1 MFPKILL
8 VDDESAS
15 RAALETLLRREG
27 FEVHDASGGAAALAE
42 CVSFRPDLVLLDV
55 LMPGMSG
62 FEVCKRI
69 KAAPET
75 RLTPVVLI
83 TGLSATEDRIKGI
96 NAGADDFLSKPIDFN
111 ELLARTRS
119 LIKLKHY
126 TDELENA
133 ESVLFS
139 LALSIEARDPYTRG
153 HCDRLSEMSASLGEI
168 LGIPEEDVKALR
180 SAGIVHDIGKVAV
193 PDSILLKPGPLSP
206 EEIEVMRKHPVV
218 GEQICEPLKTFRLV
232 LPIIRHHHERYDGS
246 GYPDHLRGSEI
257 PLTARI
263 LAARRRLRC
272 PHHGP
277 PVPQSRHLRHC
288 PRDHAG
294 RGSARL
300 VGPRPA
306 RSFPHDDSRHLRVR
320 RRPSLPLAD
329 SLFPRIDHEPPPAQE
344 SNQRQ
349 PQFARQL
356 HRKAR
361 RSRHRRH
368 NRQPRDD
375 GLLHDL
381 ETASSANQKN
391 RLGERNP
398 AFEKGPPDNLVDRV
412 VTSDVL
418 SRHQQFS
425 LRINQCRP
433 VQSAGPAENSLRRPQ
448 RIGQA
453 EQDLRVD
460 CKSWIR
466 RLKRSRS
473 DRLDR
478 SFAADTATRSR
489 EEIALQLFGISGA
502 FRGKLGPHQVSA
514 VRFVTFVIA
523 LDAENLLVSLHE
535 AFGEQ
540 KPGGQLEVISRRAHR
555 HAQRLFSH
563 ADFQRLL
570 GREIVLFAP
579 EISVVP
585 FHNLR

>member
-153 HCDRLSEMSASLGEI
+153 HCDRLSEMSTSLGEK
-168 LGIPEEDVKALR
+168 LGVPEEDVIALR
-180 SAGIVHDIGKVAV
+180 RAGIVHDVGKVAV

-246 GYPDHLRGSEI
+246 GYPDHLRGAEI

-263 LAARRRLRC
+263 LQLADVYDALTTDRPYRKADTSDIALGIMQEEAARGWWDRDLLEAFRTMIRDVHASNADHQSPLR
-272 PHHGP
+272 
-277 PVPQSRHLRHC
+277 
-288 PRDHAG
+288 
-294 RGSARL
+294 
-300 VGPRPA
+300 
-306 RSFPHDDSRHLRVR
+306 
-320 RRPSLPLAD
+320 
-329 SLFPRIDHEPPPAQE
+329 
-344 SNQRQ
+344 
-349 PQFARQL
+349 
-356 HRKAR
+356 
-361 RSRHRRH
+361 
-368 NRQPRDD
+368 
-375 GLLHDL
+375 
-381 ETASSANQKN
+381 
-391 RLGERNP
+391 
-398 AFEKGPPDNLVDRV
+398 
-412 VTSDVL
+412 
-418 SRHQQFS
+418 
-425 LRINQCRP
+425 
-433 VQSAGPAENSLRRPQ
+433 
-448 RIGQA
+448 
-453 EQDLRVD
+453 
-460 CKSWIR
+460 
-466 RLKRSRS
+466 
-473 DRLDR
+473 
-478 SFAADTATRSR
+478 TRSSP
-489 EEIALQLFGISGA
+489 A
-502 FRGKLGPHQVSA
+502 
-514 VRFVTFVIA
+514 
-523 LDAENLLVSLHE
+523 
-535 AFGEQ
+535 
-540 KPGGQLEVISRRAHR
+540 
-555 HAQRLFSH
+555 
-563 ADFQRLL
+563 
-570 GREIVLFAP
+570 
-579 EISVVP
+579 
-585 FHNLR
+585 